1 MENFVEVEEKKS
13 AKGTLVALIILGIL
27 FTITLVFSS
36 SFLSEMF
43 TLALLENR
51 ELGEGIG
58 LALLLVLEIITIAIM
73 LVLILIS
80 LIPFLLAL
88 KREKGKARG
97 GSIAIFLYEA
107 ITIFLSIIA
116 FVVLILLI

>member
-1 MENFVEVEEKKS
+1 MEILDEVNEKKS

-58 LALLLVLEIITIAIM
+58 LALLLVLEIVAIAIM
-73 LVLILIS
+73 LVLVLIS

-88 KREKGKARG
+88 KRENGKARI
-97 GSIAIFLYEA
+97 GSIAVFAYEA
-107 ITIFLSIIA
+107 VAIFLSIIA